1 VRTVV
6 EANPDAVQLSP
17 GQAHL
22 LQSIPGKAKPALVLV
37 RNPGCELTNSHAHLN
52 LPNSAWT
59 QRTHTN
65 SRNRASCLAN

>member
-1 VRTVV
+1 MPRKAYMCTRLMQAAPMHGRGQEMEAVVRTVV

-37 RNPGCELTNSHAHLN
+37 RNLGVPA
-52 LPNSAWT
+52 
-59 QRTHTN
+59 R
-65 SRNRASCLAN
+65 